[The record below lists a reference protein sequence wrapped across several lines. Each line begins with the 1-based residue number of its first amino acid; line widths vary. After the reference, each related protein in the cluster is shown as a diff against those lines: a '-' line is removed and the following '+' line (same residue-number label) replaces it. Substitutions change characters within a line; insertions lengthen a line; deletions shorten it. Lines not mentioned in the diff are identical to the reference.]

1 MAFTR
6 KKSKRRLKKRLCLL
20 LAAALTLFAINR
32 FESKISV
39 FSSSYLPAFA
49 RQTTTDAVCRAVRE
63 VLDEGGFGYED
74 FVRVK
79 YSGGKAAAVETD
91 AAAINSFKSKV
102 VAKAEEECEKIHNST
117 MHIPLGAFTG
127 LSLIS
132 NYGPK
137 IPLSY
142 CLTGSFSAELQS
154 TFESAGLNQTIHH
167 IRLFVT
173 SHIVTASVDY
183 KDTMTFSTDF
193 EIAQS
198 VIVGDI
204 PTTYGGYYTPIR

>member
-1 MAFTR
+1 MFFLAFTR

-74 FVRVK
+74 FVRVR

-102 VAKAEEECEKIHNST
+102 VAKAEEEC
-117 MHIPLGAFTG
+117 
-127 LSLIS
+127 
-132 NYGPK
+132 
-137 IPLSY
+137 
-142 CLTGSFSAELQS
+142 
-154 TFESAGLNQTIHH
+154 
-167 IRLFVT
+167 
-173 SHIVTASVDY
+173 
-183 KDTMTFSTDF
+183 
-193 EIAQS
+193 
-198 VIVGDI
+198 
-204 PTTYGGYYTPIR
+204 